1 MAARDELSKAQET
14 VLKEMYGK
22 RLLQEYMDALS
33 SRDSFKTTFDC
44 VKKGHKKEVTYPVGS
59 TSTKINHILMLF
71 EFRFFLKTYEACPTP
86 FGLMMNDINAYH
98 PLQPRVLRIHGAGT
112 SCVDVSSMGAQKGLL
127 GGSCRSLAI
136 WMSEI
141 MHCQPVTCM

>member
-22 RLLQEYMDALS
+22 QLLQEYMDALS

-71 EFRFFLKTYEACPTP
+71 EFRFF
-86 FGLMMNDINAYH
+86 
-98 PLQPRVLRIHGAGT
+98 
-112 SCVDVSSMGAQKGLL
+112 
-127 GGSCRSLAI
+127 
-136 WMSEI
+136 
-141 MHCQPVTCM
+141 

>member
-22 RLLQEYMDALS
+22 RLLQEYMEALS

-59 TSTKINHILMLF
+59 TSTKINDILMLF
-71 EFRFFLKTYEACPTP
+71 EFQFRFFE
-86 FGLMMNDINAYH
+86 DI
-98 PLQPRVLRIHGAGT
+98 
-112 SCVDVSSMGAQKGLL
+112 
-127 GGSCRSLAI
+127 
-136 WMSEI
+136 
-141 MHCQPVTCM
+141 